1 MYFNINLYKYIKL
14 VSLSFIHI
22 EEGFSGV
29 EHITAK
35 KVKHL
40 NFKGIVSLGRN
51 PFK

>member
-29 EHITAK
+29 KHITAK
-35 KVKHL
+35 KKQ
-40 NFKGIVSLGRN
+40 NI
-51 PFK
+51 